1 MSDARF
7 ASATAPGTSRALLNW
22 LQPMLATMTSPAQ
35 ITARRKKLARLNQS
49 SSGADERHP
58 ASIRASSGNGMAA
71 AFPAATAPPLSAGAS
86 KYVHHVSYF
95 SAYIR

>member
-1 MSDARF
+1 MFDARF
-7 ASATAPGTSRALLNW
+7 ASATAPGTSLALLNW

-58 ASIRASSGNGMAA
+58 ASILASSGNGMADGVSRRDRPA
-71 AFPAATAPPLSAGAS
+71 AFS
-86 KYVHHVSYF
+86 KRLKICSSRF
-95 SAYIR
+95 IFQ